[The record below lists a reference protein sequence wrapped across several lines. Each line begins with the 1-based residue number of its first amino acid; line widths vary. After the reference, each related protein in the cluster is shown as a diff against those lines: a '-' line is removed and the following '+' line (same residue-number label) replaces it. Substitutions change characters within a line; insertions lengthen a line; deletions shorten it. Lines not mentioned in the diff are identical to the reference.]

1 MEQLSS
7 SAVSIQDFEEEIS
20 GSNPQRI
27 GRRMNSYTFNIFT
40 NHYIAVEDI
49 DEADRIGFYLQ
60 HLEIGPL
67 KLPEPSHWNIFKEGI
82 WNISSLVIPSDGGQ
96 DSHHGKIT
104 LFFGKQELKYQY
116 TQ

>member
-1 MEQLSS
+1 M
-7 SAVSIQDFEEEIS
+7 
-20 GSNPQRI
+20 
-27 GRRMNSYTFNIFT
+27 
-40 NHYIAVEDI
+40 EDI
-49 DEADRIGFYLQ
+49 DEANRIGFYLQ

-104 LFFGKQELKYQY
+104 LDFCGTFPYVCLVDLYLHIL
-116 TQ
+116 

>member
-49 DEADRIGFYLQ
+49 DEADRIGFYLH
-60 HLEIGPL
+60 HLDIGPL
-67 KLPEPSHWNIFKEGI
+67 KLP
-82 WNISSLVIPSDGGQ
+82 
-96 DSHHGKIT
+96 
-104 LFFGKQELKYQY
+104 
-116 TQ
+116 